1 MPINRI
7 KFISDHILFITAA
20 VVGHSAKNWLMM
32 IITTTTAWLISYAI
46 FRLLRKP
53 FVNFL
58 KRVFTKKF
66 LSKFMRDKDVNNCY
80 DEKDF

>member
-1 MPINRI
+1 MPINKI

-20 VVGHSAKNWLMM
+20 VVGHAAENWIMM

-53 FVNFL
+53 FVDFL
-58 KRVFTKKF
+58 HKIFTRKF
-66 LSKFMRDKDVNNCY
+66 LSKFMREKDVDKCKNDKD
-80 DEKDF
+80 F